1 MVKAADR
8 DRNPAGSSVWLER
21 RAARTGGGPAGL
33 DRDRIVAASV
43 RMLDRDGLAKLSM
56 RRLAAELGVT
66 AMSLYWYV
74 DTKDDI
80 IEYAID
86 TVYGEIGLA
95 AVDEGRDW
103 RERLRTL
110 ALQYRRMLVRHPWMS
125 PCAGQYLNIGPN
137 AIAVGAKIQETIA
150 ATGLPLSRRPSAMS
164 AVFQFV
170 YGYGTIEAQFGRRAA
185 EAGMDSDDF
194 YGASIKA
201 FRDDPAFMESL
212 QPMVDLLDE
221 RASHGSVSDIWD
233 RDFAFALD
241 LLVAGI
247 EVMVVRETR
256 ETGETEGAR
265 EAGETGG
272 AEGARETGEA
282 EGAPEARGTDG
293 APEA

>member
-21 RAARTGGGPAGL
+21 RAPRAGGGPAGL

-86 TVYGEIGLA
+86 TVYGEIDLA

-103 RERLRTL
+103 RERLTVLTL
-110 ALQYRRMLVRHPWMS
+110 EYRRMLVRHPWMS
-125 PCAGQYLNIGPN
+125 PCAGQYLNIGPH

-150 ATGLPLSRRPSAMS
+150 ATGLPLSRQPSAMS

-170 YGYGTIEAQFGRRAA
+170 YGYGTIEAQFARRAD
-185 EAGMDSDDF
+185 EAGMDSDSF
-194 YGASIKA
+194 YGASMKA
-201 FRDDPAFMESL
+201 FRDDPSFMESL
-212 QPMVDLLDE
+212 RPMADLLDE
-221 RASHGSVSDIWD
+221 RASHGSVTDIWD

-241 LLVAGI
+241 ILVAGI
-247 EVMVVRETR
+247 EAMVRRESGETD
-256 ETGETEGAR
+256 ETGESGK
-265 EAGETGG
+265 TGG
-272 AEGARETGEA
+272 T
-282 EGAPEARGTDG
+282 
-293 APEA
+293 

>member
-8 DRNPAGSSVWLER
+8 EKNPAGSSVWLER

-43 RMLDRDGLAKLSM
+43 RMLDQDGLAKLSM

-86 TVYGEIGLA
+86 TVYGEVDLDAVA
-95 AVDEGRDW
+95 AGADW

-110 ALQYRRMLVRHPWMS
+110 ALHYRRMLVRHPWMS

-137 AIAVGAKIQETIA
+137 AIAVGARIQQAIRD
-150 ATGLPLSRRPSAMS
+150 TGLPVGRQPSAMS

-170 YGYGTIEAQFGRRAA
+170 YGYGTIESQFGRRAV
-185 EAGMDSDDF
+185 EAGMDADDF
-194 YGASIKA
+194 YGESVKA
-201 FRDDPAFMESL
+201 FREDPAFMEAL
-212 QPMVDLLDE
+212 EPMADLLDE
-221 RASHGSVSDIWD
+221 RATHGSVTDIWD

-247 EVMVVRETR
+247 EAMV
-256 ETGETEGAR
+256 AR
-265 EAGETGG
+265 EA
-272 AEGARETGEA
+272 
-282 EGAPEARGTDG
+282 PEA
-293 APEA
+293 